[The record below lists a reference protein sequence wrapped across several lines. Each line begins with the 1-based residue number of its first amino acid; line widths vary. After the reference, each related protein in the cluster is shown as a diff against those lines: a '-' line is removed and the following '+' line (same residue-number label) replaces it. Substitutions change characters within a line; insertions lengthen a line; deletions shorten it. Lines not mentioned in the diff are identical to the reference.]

1 MVKLIL
7 LGIIKGIGILLLV
20 LLLLLLLALLMV
32 LLSPLKYR
40 VEGEKRAELC
50 GSFGV
55 SWLLGAI
62 RAEGGYAPDT
72 GGRLKLRVL
81 WFTPVGGA
89 EKPKKEKKKKN
100 RKKTEPIPLQAAE
113 KQTEAPQAEQKQTVP
128 PQKEEKEKPQCTV
141 KPQCM
146 AEKQPKI
153 VRRVKVSDIPDALP
167 ETEAVEDESFFTG
180 DEDGKAEEKEEKTEK
195 EGKIPPILR
204 ELWSI
209 EDKREILK
217 AFGRLLRRLLRGI
230 LPGNFF
236 LRATVGTGDPP
247 TTGYLL
253 GLAGILTAKFGD
265 DIQIKGDFTKAT
277 LEDVAVRIKGKI
289 VFGRLLWAVL
299 AFALKKPVRRAI
311 RRGIGYF
318 KGETADAKGETA

>member
-1 MVKLIL
+1 MIKLIL
-7 LGIIKGIGILLLV
+7 LGIVKGIGILLSVV
-20 LLLLLLLALLMV
+20 LLILLLALFLV

-40 VEGEKRAELC
+40 VEGEKGAELC

-113 KQTEAPQAEQKQTVP
+113 KQTEAPQAEQKQTAP

-153 VRRVKVSDIPDALP
+153 VRRVKVSEIPEELP
-167 ETEAVEDESFFTG
+167 VPEKIEDEGFFTG
-180 DEDGKAEEKEEKTEK
+180 DEGEEKAEK
-195 EGKIPPILR
+195 EGKIPPILK

-217 AFGRLLRRLLRGI
+217 AFAQLLRRLLRDI

-253 GLAGILTAKFGD
+253 GLAGILTAKFGN

-289 VFGRLLWAVL
+289 VFGKLLWAVL

-311 RRGIGYF
+311 RKEIGYF
-318 KGETADAKGETA
+318 KGEAADAKGETA